1 MKDAH
6 KILIEYGIKQMGQQI
21 VAFEVEKL
29 IKNAQKD
36 AYNQA
41 IEDVFEYQLLNGC
54 LESNEDMI
62 NNLKIK

>member
-1 MKDAH
+1 MKSPKDYLDDY
-6 KILIEYGIKQMGQQI
+6 KINGMSGLLSSLILEI
-21 VAFEVEKL
+21 
-29 IKNAQKD
+29 QKD

-54 LESNEDMI
+54 LETNEDMV